1 MLVELC
7 ANTHQCSSS
16 GEILDQ
22 SNDDAGSRRSAVCKQ
37 RRPLDAEKVAPCS
50 GQCAACGAVFCAVSF
65 SYGLQ
70 CTGRA
75 ALIERCESPIRAI
88 HCSPYILLTALTQ
101 LHTQR
106 TEHCKLQSYGTTL
119 TAHRGRG
126 YLQDAFAWIQVQ
138 VAFLSFFPPCL
149 ANQKFR
155 CLLKIGLLN
164 WDRKV
169 F

>member
-1 MLVELC
+1 MMMVVEGVQCVSRDGHWMQRGLHLAVVSVQHAVLWGVLC
-7 ANTHQCSSS
+7 SLLKCS
-16 GEILDQ
+16 
-22 SNDDAGSRRSAVCKQ
+22 A
-37 RRPLDAEKVAPCS
+37 
-50 GQCAACGAVFCAVSF
+50 

-101 LHTQR
+101 LHTPR

-126 YLQDAFAWIQVQ
+126 YLQDAFSWIQVQ

-169 F
+169 LTCSSLH